1 MLKKKWLLALL
12 VLLVVLA
19 IVLLVLRRYAMQER
33 LYRTAFTYEINLGL
47 VNTTL
52 SPHSIIATF
61 VAVTVG
67 LFWDSVDKPLRKLQP
82 YLYMTRGP
90 SATLQGALLSYQTS
104 YWIWAAIKAAR
115 HKHWVLCPVTFGT
128 TLTQIC
134 QFISCS
140 NVRNGN

>member
-33 LYRTAFTYEINLGL
+33 LYRTALTYEINLGL
-47 VNTTL
+47 FNTTL

-67 LFWDSVDKPLRKLQP
+67 LFWDSVD
-82 YLYMTRGP
+82 
-90 SATLQGALLSYQTS
+90 
-104 YWIWAAIKAAR
+104 
-115 HKHWVLCPVTFGT
+115 
-128 TLTQIC
+128 
-134 QFISCS
+134 
-140 NVRNGN
+140 